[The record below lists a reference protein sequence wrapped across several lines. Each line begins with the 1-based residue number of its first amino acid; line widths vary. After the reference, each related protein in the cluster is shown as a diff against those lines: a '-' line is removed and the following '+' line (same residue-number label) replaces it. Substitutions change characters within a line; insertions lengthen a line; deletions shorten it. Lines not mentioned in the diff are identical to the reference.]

1 MKETSLSR
9 LSAGVGIIVIGVAA
23 LLGALDVIN
32 FSDIFQTYWPLLL
45 IAAGVVIWLENPKQS
60 YLWAIAIIVL
70 GVTAQL
76 NTLDVTDINFWQ
88 LFWPVIL
95 IVVGWSILSQ
105 RSSRIS
111 PDATTNISALLSGT
125 ETKSNAKDYNG
136 GKISA
141 ILGGVELD
149 LSRASIKKEAT
160 IEVFALMGG
169 IELRVPDD
177 WEVRTSLMPILG
189 GAENKTTTSSNSKAP
204 VLNIVGTVV
213 LGGIEIKN

>member
-23 LLGALDVIN
+23 LLGALDIIN
-32 FSDIFQTYWPLLL
+32 FNYLFQTYWPLLL
-45 IAAGVVIWLENPKQS
+45 IAAGVVMWLENPKQG
-60 YLWAIAIIVL
+60 YLWAIAVIIL
-70 GVTAQL
+70 GITAQL

-95 IVVGWSILSQ
+95 IVIGWSILSK
-105 RSSRIS
+105 RSSQIS
-111 PDATTNISALLSGT
+111 DATSDISAILSGT
-125 ETKSNAKDYNG
+125 ETKSNAKDYKG

-141 ILGGVELD
+141 VLGGVEMD

-169 IELRVPDD
+169 IELRVPDN

-189 GAENKTTTSSNSKAP
+189 GSENKANAPSSSKAP
-204 VLNIVGTVV
+204 VLNIVGTIV